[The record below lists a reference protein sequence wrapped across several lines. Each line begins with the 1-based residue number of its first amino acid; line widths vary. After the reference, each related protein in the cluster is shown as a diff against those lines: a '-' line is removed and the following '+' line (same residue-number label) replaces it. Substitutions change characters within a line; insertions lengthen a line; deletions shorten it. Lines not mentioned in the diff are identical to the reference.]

1 MRLFL
6 GRENGIQLVEIGV
19 IILLFRHCRFN
30 FKVREGGLN
39 QHLAALQ
46 RIIRRR
52 FQIEAR
58 MCAQACR
65 RDERGLQDRE
75 FVTPLEEIPPDAP
88 VEAGMLE
95 DCRSSVRQTSAVLPD
110 RALQFPQGVSGFQKF
125 TSAAFLQSA
134 E

>member
-1 MRLFL
+1 
-6 GRENGIQLVEIGV
+6 
-19 IILLFRHCRFN
+19 
-30 FKVREGGLN
+30 
-39 QHLAALQ
+39 
-46 RIIRRR
+46 
-52 FQIEAR
+52 
-58 MCAQACR
+58 MCAKAGR

-75 FVTPLEEIPPDAP
+75 RVPPLEEITPDAP

-95 DCRSSVRQTSAVLPD
+95 DCRSSVRQTAAVLPD